1 MDLGAFGVMALSP
14 VVSSAGL
21 SEDEVVGAEELAE
34 GTGTD
39 GGHGTGL
46 EIHEDRAGD
55 VTATSS
61 FVVVDVNALELEV
74 GVSVVRAGG
83 VNSIFVGDN
92 LPELGT
98 DLVTALT
105 TLDMNDFT
113 HSKVSN
119 KLFIPH

>member
-14 VVSSAGL
+14 VVSGAGL

-39 GGHGTGL
+39 GVHGTGL

-83 VNSIFVGDN
+83 VNSMFVGDN
-92 LPELGT
+92 LPELGP

-105 TLDMNDFT
+105 STT
-113 HSKVSN
+113 T
-119 KLFIPH
+119 